1 MICLLRYS
9 KKEFLPYAVLSY
21 VYGNGVCVPYGNGQ
35 GILNKAL
42 KKSGAIAAVSGF
54 RANYSDSGLVG
65 FFLVADSNDVVKVR
79 VFLKLFVNVLYN
91 LLHLSVEQKSFS
103 LT

>member
-1 MICLLRYS
+1 MICLFRCS
-9 KKEFLPYAVLSY
+9 KKEFLSYAVLSY

-42 KKSGAIAAVSGF
+42 TKSGTIAAVSGF

-65 FFLVADSNDVVKVR
+65 FFLVADSNDVVKVC
-79 VFLKLFVNVLYN
+79 VILKSFVNVFIQL
-91 LLHLSVEQKSFS
+91 VTFVG
-103 LT
+103 